1 MAELNEGA
9 SARVELTEKTVDTTT
24 ISIGGEIDIS
34 NDVTVQHEIE
44 RFLDPVPQRLVF
56 DLAELT
62 FMDSSG
68 IAVLLRAAAS
78 VTRVDVRNATRAVR
92 RIIETTG
99 VDSVLHLEP

>member
-9 SARVELTEKTVDTTT
+9 HARVELAEKTLDTTT
-24 ISIGGEIDIS
+24 ISIVGEIDIS
-34 NDVTVQHEIE
+34 NDVTVQHEVE
-44 RFLDPVPQRLVF
+44 RLLEPRPQRLVL

-68 IAVLLRAAAS
+68 IAVLLRVAATVA
-78 VTRVDVRNATRAVR
+78 RVDVRNATRAVR